1 MFRDNL
7 KTLRKRKGLTQL
19 ELAEKL
25 GIAQSTL
32 ASYERGIREPNFEM
46 LENIA
51 DYFNVPMAE
60 LLGSESKVAEAY
72 NGYRKEITAE
82 RQAVLDAVDGMSV
95 DELKR
100 LLKIID
106 AMK

>member
-1 MFRDNL
+1 MFSDNL
-7 KTLRKRKGLTQL
+7 VALRKKANLTQEELAKGLGVGRSTVTMY
-19 ELAEKL
+19 EKGL
-25 GIAQSTL
+25 
-32 ASYERGIREPNFEM
+32 REPNFEM

-60 LLGSESKVAEAY
+60 LLGGESKVAEAY